1 MSEPLKL
8 FRSLLARLEAGGA
21 CALCTVVTT
30 RGSTPQTAGAMLL
43 VHISGDTE
51 GTIGGGCV
59 EADVR
64 RQALAMLGRVRETH
78 QSPADAVR
86 FTHPTELLT
95 FQLDQNYGWDD
106 GLICGGRMDVAVV
119 CLSDVSQAAPFVEA
133 IARIECQEPACV
145 PLRVRHEGKLLEYRL
160 NVEPTPT
167 LLIAGAGHVGA
178 ALAKLAVGLGFRV
191 VVFDDRGDLL
201 DRLAGSRDSGN
212 TGWGGSC
219 TATPQRTGDAG
230 GGSTTAT
237 PTGERLPPPI
247 ETVAGDIET
256 QLRQWSIDANTYV
269 VIVTRGHAYDG
280 RSLGAVIG
288 SPAKYLG
295 MIGSR
300 RKIQVIFDDLESRG
314 IQRAN
319 LARVHAP
326 IGLKIAAVSVPE
338 IAVSIAAELIAV
350 RRAKSRQAVE
360 GPFEVDDRG
369 AGCQPA

>member
-1 MSEPLKL
+1 
-8 FRSLLARLEAGGA
+8 
-21 CALCTVVTT
+21 
-30 RGSTPQTAGAMLL
+30 
-43 VHISGDTE
+43 
-51 GTIGGGCV
+51 
-59 EADVR
+59 
-64 RQALAMLGRVRETH
+64 
-78 QSPADAVR
+78 
-86 FTHPTELLT
+86 
-95 FQLDQNYGWDD
+95 LDQNYGWDD